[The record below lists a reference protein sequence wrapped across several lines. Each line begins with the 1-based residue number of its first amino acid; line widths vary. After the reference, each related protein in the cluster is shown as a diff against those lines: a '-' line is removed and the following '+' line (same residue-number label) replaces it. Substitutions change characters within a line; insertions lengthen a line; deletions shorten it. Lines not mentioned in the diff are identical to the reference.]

1 MSNALRTLASVSAFF
16 SKTFALWVIVFALI
30 SYYFPQGFL
39 FLLPYVSI
47 LLGVVM
53 FGMGLT
59 LSPKDFSEVFHRPIQ
74 VIIGIV
80 GQFILMPLIAFFLVK
95 VFGLSA
101 DLAAGVLLVGCC
113 PGGTSS
119 NVMSYLGKGDVPL
132 SVTITSCTTILAPLV
147 TPGLFWLFA
156 HQYIEVDPAAMF
168 WSIVK
173 IVLLPIIGGVI
184 INALFGTV
192 VRKVV
197 IALPLI
203 SVFAII
209 SIVTAV
215 VAASAEK
222 IAETALIIFLVVALH
237 NCIGYLCGYLLGKV
251 FGMKLAQK
259 KTLAIEIGMQ
269 NSGLAAALAA
279 KLAASGAIN
288 PIAAVPGAVF
298 SVWHNISGPILA
310 TFFAN
315 LKDKDE
321 KEDSI

>member
-1 MSNALRTLASVSAFF
+1 MSNALRTLASISAFF
-16 SKTFALWVIVFALI
+16 SKTFALWVIAFALI

-80 GQFILMPLIAFFLVK
+80 GQFVLMPLIAFFLVK
-95 VFGLSA
+95 AFGLSA

-173 IVLLPIIGGVI
+173 IVLLPIIGGVVV
-184 INALFGTV
+184 NALFGTV
-192 VRKVV
+192 VKKVV
-197 IALPLI
+197 VALPLI

-215 VAASAEK
+215 VSASAER

-237 NCIGYLCGYLLGKV
+237 NCIGYLFGYLLGKV
-251 FGMKLAQK
+251 FGNEASSEKDPC
-259 KTLAIEIGMQ
+259 
-269 NSGLAAALAA
+269 NRNRYA
-279 KLAASGAIN
+279 KLRSCC
-288 PIAAVPGAVF
+288 
-298 SVWHNISGPILA
+298 
-310 TFFAN
+310 N
-315 LKDKDE
+315 LGC
-321 KEDSI
+321 

>member
-156 HQYIEVDPAAMF
+156 HQYIEVDPVAMF

-173 IVLLPIIGGVI
+173 IVLLPIIGGVV

-192 VRKVV
+192 VKKVV

-321 KEDSI
+321 NEDSI

>member
-1 MSNALRTLASVSAFF
+1 MSNALRTLASISAFF
-16 SKTFALWVIVFALI
+16 SKTFALWVIAFALI

-80 GQFILMPLIAFFLVK
+80 GQFVLMPLIAFFLVK

-173 IVLLPIIGGVI
+173 IVLLPIIGGVV

-192 VRKVV
+192 VKKVV
-197 IALPLI
+197 VALPLI

-237 NCIGYLCGYLLGKV
+237 NCIGYSFGYLLGKV

-279 KLAASGAIN
+279 KLAATGAIN

-321 KEDSI
+321 KTQD

>member
-30 SYYFPQGFL
+30 SYYFPQGFI

>member
-1 MSNALRTLASVSAFF
+1 MSNALRTLASISAFF
-16 SKTFALWVIVFALI
+16 SKTFALWVIAFALI

-80 GQFILMPLIAFFLVK
+80 GQFVLMPLIAFFLVK
-95 VFGLSA
+95 AFGLSA

-156 HQYIEVDPAAMF
+156 HQYIEVDPVAMF

-173 IVLLPIIGGVI
+173 IVLLPIIGGVVV
-184 INALFGTV
+184 NALFGTV
-192 VRKVV
+192 VKKVV
-197 IALPLI
+197 VALPLI

-215 VAASAEK
+215 VSASAER

-237 NCIGYLCGYLLGKV
+237 NCIGYIFGYLLGKV

-269 NSGLAAALAA
+269 NSGLAATLAA
-279 KLAASGAIN
+279 KLATTGAIN

-321 KEDSI
+321 NAQD

>member
-173 IVLLPIIGGVI
+173 IVLLPIIGGVV

-192 VRKVV
+192 VKKVV

-269 NSGLAAALAA
+269 NSGLAATLAA

-321 KEDSI
+321 NEDSI

>member
-1 MSNALRTLASVSAFF
+1 MSNALRTLASISAFF
-16 SKTFALWVIVFALI
+16 SKTFALWVIAFALI

-80 GQFILMPLIAFFLVK
+80 GQFVLMPLIAFFLVK
-95 VFGLSA
+95 AFGLSA

-173 IVLLPIIGGVI
+173 IVLLPIIGGVVV
-184 INALFGTV
+184 NALFGTV
-192 VRKVV
+192 VKKVV
-197 IALPLI
+197 VALPLI

-215 VAASAEK
+215 VSASAER

-237 NCIGYLCGYLLGKV
+237 NCIGYLFGYLLGKV

-269 NSGLAAALAA
+269 NSGLAATLAA
-279 KLAASGAIN
+279 KLATTGAIN
-288 PIAAVPGAVF
+288 PIAAVPVAVF

-321 KEDSI
+321 NAQD

>member
-1 MSNALRTLASVSAFF
+1 MSNALRTLASISAFF

-80 GQFILMPLIAFFLVK
+80 GQFVLMPLIAFFLVK
-95 VFGLSA
+95 AFGLSA

-173 IVLLPIIGGVI
+173 IVLLPIIGGVV

-192 VRKVV
+192 VKKVV
-197 IALPLI
+197 VALPLI

-237 NCIGYLCGYLLGKV
+237 NCIGYLFGYLLGKV

-279 KLAASGAIN
+279 KLAATGAIN

-321 KEDSI
+321 NAQD

>member
-1 MSNALRTLASVSAFF
+1 MSNALRTLASISAFF
-16 SKTFALWVIVFALI
+16 SKTFALWVIAFALI

-80 GQFILMPLIAFFLVK
+80 GQFVLMPLIAFFLVK

-173 IVLLPIIGGVI
+173 IVLLPIIGGVV

-192 VRKVV
+192 VKKVV
-197 IALPLI
+197 VALPLI

-237 NCIGYLCGYLLGKV
+237 NCIGYLFGFILGKV

-279 KLAASGAIN
+279 KLAATGAIN

-315 LKDKDE
+315 LNDKDE
-321 KEDSI
+321 NAQD

>member
-1 MSNALRTLASVSAFF
+1 MSNALRTLASISAFF
-16 SKTFALWVIVFALI
+16 SKTFALWVIAFALI

-173 IVLLPIIGGVI
+173 IVLLPIIGGVV

-192 VRKVV
+192 VKKVV
-197 IALPLI
+197 VALPLI

-222 IAETALIIFLVVALH
+222 IAETALIIFLVVALQ
-237 NCIGYLCGYLLGKV
+237 NCIGYLFGYLLGKV

-279 KLAASGAIN
+279 KLAATGAIN

-321 KEDSI
+321 NAQD

>member
-1 MSNALRTLASVSAFF
+1 MSNALRTLASISAFF
-16 SKTFALWVIVFALI
+16 SKTFALWVIAFALI

-173 IVLLPIIGGVI
+173 IVLLPIIGGVV

-192 VRKVV
+192 VKKVV
-197 IALPLI
+197 VALPLI

-237 NCIGYLCGYLLGKV
+237 NCIGYLFGYLLGKV

-279 KLAASGAIN
+279 KLAATGAIN

-321 KEDSI
+321 NAQD

>member
-173 IVLLPIIGGVI
+173 IVLLPIIGGVV

-192 VRKVV
+192 VKKVV

-321 KEDSI
+321 NEDSI

>member
-47 LLGVVM
+47 LFGVVM

-173 IVLLPIIGGVI
+173 IVLLPIIGGVV

-192 VRKVV
+192 VKKVV

-321 KEDSI
+321 NEDSI

>member
-1 MSNALRTLASVSAFF
+1 MSNALRTLASISAFF
-16 SKTFALWVIVFALI
+16 SKTFALWVIAFSLI

-80 GQFILMPLIAFFLVK
+80 GQFVLMPLIAFFLVK

-173 IVLLPIIGGVI
+173 IVLLPIIGGVV

-192 VRKVV
+192 VKKVV
-197 IALPLI
+197 VALPLI

-237 NCIGYLCGYLLGKV
+237 NCIGYLVGFLLGKV

-279 KLAASGAIN
+279 KLAATGAIN

-315 LKDKDE
+315 LNDKDE
-321 KEDSI
+321 NAQD

>member
-1 MSNALRTLASVSAFF
+1 
-16 SKTFALWVIVFALI
+16 
-30 SYYFPQGFL
+30 
-39 FLLPYVSI
+39 
-47 LLGVVM
+47 M

-80 GQFILMPLIAFFLVK
+80 GQFVLMPLIAFFLVK
-95 VFGLSA
+95 AFGLSA

-156 HQYIEVDPAAMF
+156 HQYIEVDPVAMF

-173 IVLLPIIGGVI
+173 IVLLPIIGGVVV
-184 INALFGTV
+184 NALFGTV
-192 VRKVV
+192 VKKVV
-197 IALPLI
+197 VALPLI

-215 VAASAEK
+215 VSASAER

-237 NCIGYLCGYLLGKV
+237 NCIGYLFGYLLGKV

-259 KTLAIEIGMQ
+259 RPFQSKSVCKTQVLLQ
-269 NSGLAAALAA
+269 PWLLN
-279 KLAASGAIN
+279 
-288 PIAAVPGAVF
+288 
-298 SVWHNISGPILA
+298 
-310 TFFAN
+310 
-315 LKDKDE
+315 
-321 KEDSI
+321 

>member
-1 MSNALRTLASVSAFF
+1 
-16 SKTFALWVIVFALI
+16 
-30 SYYFPQGFL
+30 
-39 FLLPYVSI
+39 
-47 LLGVVM
+47 M

-80 GQFILMPLIAFFLVK
+80 GQFVLMPLIAFFLVK
-95 VFGLSA
+95 AFGLSA

-173 IVLLPIIGGVI
+173 IVLLPIIGGVVV
-184 INALFGTV
+184 NALFGTV
-192 VRKVV
+192 VKKVV
-197 IALPLI
+197 VALPLI

-215 VAASAEK
+215 VSASAER

-237 NCIGYLCGYLLGKV
+237 NCIGFLFGFLLGKV

-269 NSGLAAALAA
+269 NSGLAATLAA
-279 KLAASGAIN
+279 KLATTGAIN

-321 KEDSI
+321 NAQD

>member
-1 MSNALRTLASVSAFF
+1 MSNALRTLASISAFF
-16 SKTFALWVIVFALI
+16 SKTFALWVIAFALI

-80 GQFILMPLIAFFLVK
+80 GQFVLMPLIAFFLVK

-173 IVLLPIIGGVI
+173 IVLLPIIGGVV

-192 VRKVV
+192 VKKVV
-197 IALPLI
+197 VALPLI

-237 NCIGYLCGYLLGKV
+237 NCIGYLFGYLLGKV

-279 KLAASGAIN
+279 KLAATGAIN

-298 SVWHNISGPILA
+298 SVWHNISGPVLA

-321 KEDSI
+321 NAQD

>member
-1 MSNALRTLASVSAFF
+1 MSDALRTLASISAFF
-16 SKTFALWVIVFALI
+16 SKTFALWVIAFALI

-39 FLLPYVSI
+39 FLLSYVSI

-80 GQFILMPLIAFFLVK
+80 GQFVLMPLIAFFLVK
-95 VFGLSA
+95 AFGLSA

-156 HQYIEVDPAAMF
+156 HQYIEVDPVAMF

-173 IVLLPIIGGVI
+173 IVLLPIIGGVVV
-184 INALFGTV
+184 NALFGTV
-192 VRKVV
+192 VKKVV
-197 IALPLI
+197 VALPLI

-215 VAASAEK
+215 VSASAER

-237 NCIGYLCGYLLGKV
+237 NCIGYLFGYLLGKV

-259 KTLAIEIGMQ
+259 KTFQ
-269 NSGLAAALAA
+269 S
-279 KLAASGAIN
+279 K
-288 PIAAVPGAVF
+288 
-298 SVWHNISGPILA
+298 SVCKTQVLLQPWLLN
-310 TFFAN
+310 
-315 LKDKDE
+315 
-321 KEDSI
+321 

>member
-1 MSNALRTLASVSAFF
+1 MSNALRTLASISAFF
-16 SKTFALWVIVFALI
+16 SKTFALWVIAFALI

-80 GQFILMPLIAFFLVK
+80 GQFVLMPLIAFFLVK

-173 IVLLPIIGGVI
+173 IVLLPIIGGVV

-192 VRKVV
+192 VKKVV
-197 IALPLI
+197 VALPLI

-237 NCIGYLCGYLLGKV
+237 NCIGYLFGYLLGKV

-279 KLAASGAIN
+279 KLAATGAIN

-321 KEDSI
+321 NAQD

>member
-1 MSNALRTLASVSAFF
+1 MSNALRTLASISAFF
-16 SKTFALWVIVFALI
+16 SKTFALWVIAFALI

-80 GQFILMPLIAFFLVK
+80 GQFVLMPLIAFFLVK
-95 VFGLSA
+95 AFGLSA

-156 HQYIEVDPAAMF
+156 HQYIEVDPVAMF

-173 IVLLPIIGGVI
+173 IVLLPIIGGVVV
-184 INALFGTV
+184 NALFGTV
-192 VRKVV
+192 VKKVV
-197 IALPLI
+197 VALPLI

-215 VAASAEK
+215 VSASAER

-237 NCIGYLCGYLLGKV
+237 NCIGYLFGYLLGKV

-259 KTLAIEIGMQ
+259 KTLSIEIGMQ
-269 NSGLAAALAA
+269 NSGLAATLAT
-279 KLAASGAIN
+279 KLATIGAIN

-321 KEDSI
+321 NAQD

>member
-1 MSNALRTLASVSAFF
+1 MSNALRTLASISAFF
-16 SKTFALWVIVFALI
+16 SKTFALWVIAFALI

-173 IVLLPIIGGVI
+173 IVLLPIIGGVVV
-184 INALFGTV
+184 NALFGTV
-192 VRKVV
+192 VKKVV
-197 IALPLI
+197 VALPLI

-321 KEDSI
+321 NEDSI

>member
-39 FLLPYVSI
+39 FLLPFVSI

-173 IVLLPIIGGVI
+173 IVLLPIIGGVV

-192 VRKVV
+192 VKKVV

-321 KEDSI
+321 NEDSI

>member
-1 MSNALRTLASVSAFF
+1 MSNALRTLASISAFF
-16 SKTFALWVIVFALI
+16 SKTFALWVIAFALI

-80 GQFILMPLIAFFLVK
+80 GQFVLMPLIAFFLVK
-95 VFGLSA
+95 AFGLSA

-173 IVLLPIIGGVI
+173 IVLLPIIGGVVV
-184 INALFGTV
+184 NALFGTV
-192 VRKVV
+192 VKKVV
-197 IALPLI
+197 VALPLI

-215 VAASAEK
+215 VSASAER

-237 NCIGYLCGYLLGKV
+237 NCIGYLFGYLLGKV

-259 KTLAIEIGMQ
+259 KTLSIEIGMQ
-269 NSGLAAALAA
+269 NSGLAATLAA
-279 KLAASGAIN
+279 KLATTGAITQLQLFLEQCSQYGTIFLVLSLQ
-288 PIAAVPGAVF
+288 PSLQI
-298 SVWHNISGPILA
+298 
-310 TFFAN
+310 
-315 LKDKDE
+315 
-321 KEDSI
+321 

>member
-1 MSNALRTLASVSAFF
+1 MSNALRTLASISAFF
-16 SKTFALWVIVFALI
+16 SKTFALWVIAFALI

-80 GQFILMPLIAFFLVK
+80 GQFVLMPLIAFFLVK

-173 IVLLPIIGGVI
+173 IVLLPIIGGVV

-192 VRKVV
+192 VKKVV
-197 IALPLI
+197 VALPLI

-237 NCIGYLCGYLLGKV
+237 NCIGYLFGYLLGKV

-279 KLAASGAIN
+279 KLAATGAIN

-315 LKDKDE
+315 LNDKDE
-321 KEDSI
+321 NAQD

>member
-1 MSNALRTLASVSAFF
+1 MSNALRTLASISAFF
-16 SKTFALWVIVFALI
+16 SKTFALWVIAFALI

-80 GQFILMPLIAFFLVK
+80 GQFVLMPLIAFFLVK

-173 IVLLPIIGGVI
+173 IVLLPIIGGVV

-192 VRKVV
+192 VKKVV
-197 IALPLI
+197 VALPLI

-237 NCIGYLCGYLLGKV
+237 NCIGYLFGFLLGKV

-279 KLAASGAIN
+279 KLAATGAIN

-315 LKDKDE
+315 LNDKDE
-321 KEDSI
+321 NAQD

>member
-1 MSNALRTLASVSAFF
+1 MSNALRTLASISAFF
-16 SKTFALWVIVFALI
+16 SKTFALWVIAFALI

-80 GQFILMPLIAFFLVK
+80 GQFVLMPLIAFFLVK

-173 IVLLPIIGGVI
+173 IVLLPIIGGVV

-192 VRKVV
+192 VKKVV
-197 IALPLI
+197 VALPLI

-237 NCIGYLCGYLLGKV
+237 NCIGYLFGYLLGKV

-279 KLAASGAIN
+279 KLAATGAIN

-315 LKDKDE
+315 LNDKDE
-321 KEDSI
+321 NAKD

>member
-16 SKTFALWVIVFALI
+16 SKTSALWVIVFALI

-173 IVLLPIIGGVI
+173 IVLLPIIGGVV

-192 VRKVV
+192 VKKVV

-321 KEDSI
+321 NEDSI

>member
-59 LSPKDFSEVFHRPIQ
+59 LSPKDFSEAFHRPIQ

-173 IVLLPIIGGVI
+173 IVLLPIIGGVV

-192 VRKVV
+192 VKKVV

-321 KEDSI
+321 NEDSI